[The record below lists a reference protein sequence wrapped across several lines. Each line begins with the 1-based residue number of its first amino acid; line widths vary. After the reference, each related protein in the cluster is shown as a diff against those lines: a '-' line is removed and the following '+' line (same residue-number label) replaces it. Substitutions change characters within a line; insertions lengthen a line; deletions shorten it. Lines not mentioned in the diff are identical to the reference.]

1 MTDHNIHYLV
11 ESNDIECIKTLM
23 LVKFENLDI
32 TLPNENNETA
42 LDLAIKYD
50 RKEIIELLNNFNNE
64 FTEKRSKRNIKK
76 IKKF

>member
-11 ESNDIECIKTLM
+11 ESNDIECIKRLM
-23 LVKFENLDI
+23 LYKFENLDI

-50 RKEIIELLNNFNNE
+50 RKEIIELLKNFKNE
-64 FTEKRSKRNIKK
+64 FTENSSI
-76 IKKF
+76 

>member
-1 MTDHNIHYLV
+1 
-11 ESNDIECIKTLM
+11 M

-76 IKKF
+76 N